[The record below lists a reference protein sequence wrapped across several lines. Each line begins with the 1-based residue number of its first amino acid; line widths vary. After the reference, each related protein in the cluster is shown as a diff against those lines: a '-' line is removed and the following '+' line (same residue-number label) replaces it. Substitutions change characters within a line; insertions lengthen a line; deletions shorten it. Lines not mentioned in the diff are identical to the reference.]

1 MKKQRLD
8 VALVERGLVETRAKA
23 QSLIMARRVLVN
35 EQFVDKAGAT
45 VAADDD
51 VRVAEL
57 EHPWVGRGGM
67 KLAHALEQF
76 GIDVTGKVCADI
88 GASTGGFT
96 DVMLK
101 KGAAKVYAIDVGHG
115 QIDVSLRNDPRV
127 VNREKVNARYLRPE
141 NFEEPIEFVSIDVSF
156 ISLKLI
162 LPAVAGF
169 LHGELV
175 ALIKPQFE
183 VGKHEVGKGGIV
195 RDDEKR
201 RAAVDGVVAFAR
213 ENGFDVKGLIESPIK
228 GAEGNVEYLMY
239 GLRIEDRRRSDPQ
252 SSILHPQSRKYS
264 RSPSRHESG
273 RSPVSRS

>member
-8 VALVERGLVETRAKA
+8 VVLVERGLVDTRTKA

-35 EQFVDKAGAT
+35 GQFVDKAGAN
-45 VAADDD
+45 VAADDE
-51 VRVAEL
+51 VAVAEL

-67 KLAHALEQF
+67 KLAHALKEF
-76 GIDVTGKVCADI
+76 PINVNEKICADI

-101 KGAAKVYAIDVGHG
+101 HGAKKVYAIDVGYG
-115 QIDVSLRNDPRV
+115 QLDVSLRNDPRV
-127 VNREKVNARYLRPE
+127 VSREKVNARYLQPE
-141 NFEEPIEFVSIDVSF
+141 SFDEPIEFVSIDVSF

-169 LHGELV
+169 LRGELV

-195 RDDEKR
+195 RDDAKR
-201 RAAVDGVVAFAR
+201 TAAVESVVEFAR
-213 ENGFDVKGLIESPIK
+213 NEGFDVKGLTESPIK
-228 GAEGNVEYLMY
+228 GAEGNIEYLMY
-239 GLRIEDRRRSDPQ
+239 A
-252 SSILHPQSRKYS
+252 SIL
-264 RSPSRHESG
+264 RH
-273 RSPVSRS
+273 

>member
-8 VALVERGLVETRAKA
+8 VALVERGLVDTRSKA

-35 EQFVDKAGAT
+35 GQFVDKAGAN
-45 VAADDD
+45 VAADDE

-67 KLAHALEQF
+67 KLAHAVQHF
-76 GIDVTGKVCADI
+76 GIDLEGKVCADI

-101 KGAAKVYAIDVGHG
+101 SGARKVYAVDVGYG
-115 QIDVSLRNDPRV
+115 QLDVSLRNDPRV
-127 VNREKVNARYLRPE
+127 VNREKVNARYLQPD
-141 NFEEPIEFVSIDVSF
+141 NFDEAIDFVSIDVSF

-169 LHGELV
+169 LRGELV

-195 RDDEKR
+195 RDDAKR
-201 RAAVDGVVAFAR
+201 QAAIDGVVTCAR
-213 ENGFDVKGLIESPIK
+213 ELGFEVKGVIESPIK
-228 GAEGNVEYLMY
+228 GAEGNIEYLMNAVTV
-239 GLRIEDRRRSDPQ
+239 
-252 SSILHPQSRKYS
+252 KNT
-264 RSPSRHESG
+264 
-273 RSPVSRS
+273 VNV

>member
-8 VALVERGLVETRAKA
+8 VALVERGLVDSRAKA

-35 EQFVDKAGAT
+35 GQFVDKAGAN

-51 VRVAEL
+51 VAIAEL

-67 KLAHALEQF
+67 KLAHAFKEF
-76 GIDVTGKVCADI
+76 TINVDGKTCADV

-101 KGAAKVYAIDVGHG
+101 HGAAKVYAIDVGYG
-115 QIDVSLRNDPRV
+115 QLDVSLRNDPRV
-127 VNREKVNARYLRPE
+127 INREKVNARYLQPE
-141 NFEEPIEFVSIDVSF
+141 SFDEPIEFVSIDVSF

-169 LHGELV
+169 LRGELV

-195 RDDEKR
+195 RDEVK
-201 RAAVDGVVAFAR
+201 RAAAVESVVEFAR
-213 ENGFDVKGLIESPIK
+213 GEGFEVKGVIESPIK

-239 GLRIEDRRRSDPQ
+239 A
-252 SSILHPQSRKYS
+252 SIANR
-264 RSPSRHESG
+264 
-273 RSPVSRS
+273 